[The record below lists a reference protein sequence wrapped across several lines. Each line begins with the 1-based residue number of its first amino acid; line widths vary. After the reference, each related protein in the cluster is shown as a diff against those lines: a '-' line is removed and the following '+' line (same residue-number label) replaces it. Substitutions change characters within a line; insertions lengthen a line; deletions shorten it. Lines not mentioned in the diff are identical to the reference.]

1 MAFGDTCSFMEES
14 FLSGKVQSRIT
25 MGKTWAWKS
34 TLPAAGAKPVWP
46 TSKGSAKTEILTG
59 LF

>member
-1 MAFGDTCSFMEES
+1 
-14 FLSGKVQSRIT
+14 
-25 MGKTWAWKS
+25 
-34 TLPAAGAKPVWP
+34 LPAAGAKPVWP